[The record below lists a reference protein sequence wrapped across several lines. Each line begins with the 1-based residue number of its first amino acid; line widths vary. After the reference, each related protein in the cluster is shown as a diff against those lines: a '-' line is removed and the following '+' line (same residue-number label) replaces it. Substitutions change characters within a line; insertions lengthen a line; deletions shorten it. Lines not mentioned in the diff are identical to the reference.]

1 MNTDKRQDKELK
13 YTCNEESADMIKEEA
28 AEYGIKQQGEYTL
41 EDYYAIP
48 DERRVELIDGVI
60 YDMSAPSSIHQ
71 GLALE
76 IATLLRNFIKKN
88 KGNCKV
94 YISPIDVQ
102 LDCDD
107 RTMVQPDVIII
118 CNRDKIIRHCI
129 YGAPDLVVE
138 VLSSSTGKKD
148 STIKLRKY
156 KEAGVRE
163 YWMIDPDK
171 KKVVV
176 YDWSSSEIPKVYGF
190 DAKVP
195 VGIFGGE
202 CEIDFAE
209 IYEEIAFLYKENEN
223 PIE

>member
-1 MNTDKRQDKELK
+1 MNKDKQKEKELK
-13 YTCNEESADMIKEEA
+13 YTCKDESADMIKEEA
-28 AEYGIKQQGEYTL
+28 AVYGTKQQGDYTL

-60 YDMSAPSSIHQ
+60 YDMSAPTFVHQ
-71 GLALE
+71 RIAAL
-76 IATLLRNFIKKN
+76 IWLKLQTYVFKK
-88 KGNCKV
+88 KGTCV
-94 YISPIDVQ
+94 PGVSPIDVQ

-107 RTMVQPDVIII
+107 KTMIQPDVVVV
-118 CNRDKIIRHCI
+118 CDRDKIINRCI
-129 YGAPDLVVE
+129 YGAPDFVVE
-138 VLSSSTGKKD
+138 VLSPSTGKKD

-156 KEAGVRE
+156 KDAGVRE

-176 YDWSSSEIPKVYGF
+176 YDWSSSQIPMVYGF

-202 CEIDFAE
+202 CEVDFAE
-209 IYEEIAFLYKENEN
+209 IYEEIAFIYEKEE
-223 PIE
+223 EE